1 MKCGI
6 VFLPWTP
13 HSAYTF
19 MDGFFDLGTG
29 VGAGDGSPDDGW
41 ATDSS
46 GGDGVD
52 DLVLPGFL
60 KASNGVYYPI
70 EDPDD
75 LHAAGEPDLVPSFA
89 AMALG
94 ADPAGMAYAAELVFE
109 GPVGWT
115 KKTTATQ
122 PNPTKCNQTISCG
135 CPLLRLFGLPVALL
149 LKIFENCYK
158 TSCNLLQPVLYSI
171 YNILHM

>member
-1 MKCGI
+1 MWCKQIHQHVNVWYKQTCTTT
-6 VFLPWTP
+6 WTYIKP
-13 HSAYTF
+13 THSHAPPLIATVLYVLCT
-19 MDGFFDLGTG
+19 LGKVYNSSVQRLVVTG
-29 VGAGDGSPDDGW
+29 
-41 ATDSS
+41 
-46 GGDGVD
+46 
-52 DLVLPGFL
+52 LNQFY
-60 KASNGVYYPI
+60 N
-70 EDPDD
+70 
-75 LHAAGEPDLVPSFA
+75 SFK
-89 AMALG
+89 MFSI
-94 ADPAGMAYAAELVFE
+94 VFE